1 MSFLQLLIASV
12 LSNVTA
18 NILLKK
24 GVIAF
29 GGISGDKSKLL
40 TEVTKAA
47 FNPFII
53 VGLSLYGFSFLIWL
67 RVLSFND
74 LTKAYPIFVSAVF
87 VLTTI
92 ASTRLLDESV
102 SLTRIIGM
110 AIVLVGIFIIARS

>member
-18 NILLKK
+18 NVLLKK

-29 GGISGDKSKLL
+29 GGISGDKTKLL
-40 TEVTKAA
+40 AEISKAV
-47 FNPFII
+47 FNPFILI
-53 VGLSLYGFSFLIWL
+53 GLSLYGFSFLIWL

-87 VLTTI
+87 ILTTI
-92 ASTRLLDESV
+92 ASVRFLHESV
-102 SLTRIIGM
+102 SVTRIIGIV
-110 AIVLVGIFIIARS
+110 IVLVGIIIVARS